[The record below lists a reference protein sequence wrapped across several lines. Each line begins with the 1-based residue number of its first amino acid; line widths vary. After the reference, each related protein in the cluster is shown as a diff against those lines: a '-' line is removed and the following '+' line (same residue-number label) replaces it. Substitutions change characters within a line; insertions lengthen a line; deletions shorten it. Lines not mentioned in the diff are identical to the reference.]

1 MRALVSALSLLAVG
15 CSDGESGTPRNGP
28 IFADLPTEKLTV
40 ELGNGFT
47 YLAAGNIA
55 VRAEDGFSIRNPLYI
70 SQSISN
76 RYLIY
81 SAVEE
86 SLDPEI
92 HLLGPDG
99 NNVRLTDNEFI
110 EPLATVNDDGVYA
123 YVVADHTTD
132 ESSLY
137 LGDNLIGTSDPDRPI
152 IRLEISGSYL
162 AIGRQDSNADS
173 SSVEFR
179 NLTTNESESVVMP
192 NGILEKLCFVDDAT
206 LAIQIFD
213 TTHRTL
219 LAYFYDT
226 TTKELR
232 PLGAM
237 PSGDQHIRRGS
248 GPSELL
254 IDIVSGDDNARM
266 LFNALHTWKTHHVAN
281 AYAYS
286 NNFLGRLTWNSA
298 YVLEGIIGLFRVT
311 GHPLFALQVRNSVAA
326 QLRVRNDSTLPGEST
341 VPDFLWAT
349 RKYSL
354 DRATPLTLFV
364 DDARVLHPMLVAT
377 NEGLL
382 AEPVAEEVLRV
393 AERFLDHVEP
403 QYLDVERLYR
413 IKYGVNFHLDGVWGP
428 YNWQSAV
435 GLVLVELFKITR
447 QQHLRERAD
456 RLARKFRSEWI
467 ENPDGSI
474 VWSYWPSEFWSGWAI
489 SDGISLNTPSR
500 AARTDS
506 YFEDLSHA
514 ILNLKF
520 VIEQQAQFGPTVFT
534 ESDLAGIQTTVP
546 NFTFGSSFSRFMSG
560 NTEFLPALY
569 RNLPLYG
576 WSQLDSTVLYPYY
589 VSFIPEARPTIILA
603 MTNRLRRADDNASL
617 RISSYSYGPDQVP
630 IPIETKDYSMSQ
642 LPEYFGLQ

>member
-1 MRALVSALSLLAVG
+1 MLVPICILFAIG
-15 CSDGESGTPRNGP
+15 CSDDRSAYLLDAPSIGN
-28 IFADLPTEKLTV
+28 IPTETLEV
-40 ELGNGFT
+40 DLGNGFT
-47 YLAAGNIA
+47 YLAVSNTA
-55 VRAEDGFSIRNPLYI
+55 VREEDGFSIRNPLYI
-70 SQSISN
+70 SRSISN

-81 SAVEE
+81 AAVEE
-86 SLDPEI
+86 SLGPEI

-99 NNVRLTDNEFI
+99 NHTRLTDNDFL
-110 EPLATVNDDGVYA
+110 EPLATVNDDGLYA

-132 ESSLY
+132 ESRLY
-137 LGDNLIGTSDPDRPI
+137 LGNALIGTSGPDRPI
-152 IRLEISGSYL
+152 TRLEISGSYL
-162 AIGRQDSNADS
+162 AIGRQDSNTDS

-179 NLTTNESESVVMP
+179 NLTTNESETVTVP
-192 NGILEKLCFVDDAT
+192 DGLLENLFFVDDSK

-213 TTHRTL
+213 TTLRSL
-219 LAYFYDT
+219 LVYFYDT

-382 AEPVAEEVLRV
+382 AEPVAEEVVRV

-413 IKYGVNFHLDGVWGP
+413 IKYGINFHLDGVWGP
-428 YNWQSAV
+428 YNWQSTV
-435 GLVLVELFKITR
+435 GLVLVEMFKITR
-447 QQHLRERAD
+447 QEHLRERAD
-456 RLARKFRSEWI
+456 HLARKFRSEWI

-474 VWSYWPSEFWSGWAI
+474 VWSYWPSEFWSGWTT

-500 AARTDS
+500 DARTDS

-514 ILNLKF
+514 GLNLKF
-520 VIEQQAQFGPTVFT
+520 VIEHQAQFGPTVFT
-534 ESDLAGIQTTVP
+534 DSDLAGIQTTVP

-576 WSQLDSTVLYPYY
+576 WSQLDSPVLSPYY
-589 VSFIPEARPTIILA
+589 ASFIPGARPAIILS
-603 MTNRLRRADDNASL
+603 MTNRLRQPDENASL
-617 RISSYSYGPDQVP
+617 NISSFSYGPDQVLRAV
-630 IPIETKDYSMSQ
+630 ETKDYSMSQ